1 MHVVWIQPSNPFNV
15 TFCTELNFLT
25 PVPAKNAAFLFITL
39 RLTYILGLI
48 LKSGGD
54 FPFDVIQSDVNLQK
68 QVHCGFQTFCIMDMP
83 TTILSGHGIL
93 TLNVF
98 PRQCNDGDDISL
110 NGPRHNKTCFWDF
123 RQSEIQTNLLSC
135 RD

>member
-1 MHVVWIQPSNPFNV
+1 MHVVWIQSSNPFNV

-25 PVPAKNAAFLFITL
+25 PVLAKNAAFLFITL

-83 TTILSGHGIL
+83 TTILSGNGIL

-98 PRQCNDGDDISL
+98 ARQYNDGDDLSL
-110 NGPRHNKTCFWDF
+110 NGPR
-123 RQSEIQTNLLSC
+123 

>member
-1 MHVVWIQPSNPFNV
+1 MHVVWIQSSNPFNV
-15 TFCTELNFLT
+15 AFCTELNFLM

-54 FPFDVIQSDVNLQK
+54 IPFDVIQSAVTLQK
-68 QVHCGFQTFCIMDMP
+68 QVHYGLMTFCIMYMP

-98 PRQCNDGDDISL
+98 ARQCNIGDDISL
-110 NGPRHNKTCFWDF
+110 NGPQRDKKCFQDF
-123 RQSEIQTNLLSC
+123 RQSEIQSSLLSC

>member
-1 MHVVWIQPSNPFNV
+1 MHVVWIQSSNPFNV
-15 TFCTELNFLT
+15 AFCTELNFLM

-54 FPFDVIQSDVNLQK
+54 IQFDVIQSAVTLQK
-68 QVHCGFQTFCIMDMP
+68 QVHYGLMTFCIMYMP

-98 PRQCNDGDDISL
+98 ARQCNIGDDISL
-110 NGPRHNKTCFWDF
+110 NGP
-123 RQSEIQTNLLSC
+123 Q
-135 RD
+135 RDKKMFPGFPTK